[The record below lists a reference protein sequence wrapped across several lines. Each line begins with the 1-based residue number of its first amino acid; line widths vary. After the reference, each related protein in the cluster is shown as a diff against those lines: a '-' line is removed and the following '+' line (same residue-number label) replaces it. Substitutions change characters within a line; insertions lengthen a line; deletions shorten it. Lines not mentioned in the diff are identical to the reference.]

1 MKETKEVFLVP
12 VGNPEAI
19 EHMQRT
25 LTNPVEKREIE
36 GAGVKL
42 PDDLY
47 DNDRIRVWGLLPGK
61 DNANRKIY
69 DKMKERDIA
78 IFVSKNMVY
87 ITEIV
92 AKVESENLAERL
104 WGKMDGQTWS
114 LIFFVKLIKHLDMSK
129 RELLKM
135 LNYSEK
141 DQLRGT
147 RRATGKVI
155 EVFGSVENFLAEIIH
170 GSETI
175 TNYTIPEWADRE
187 LIERIK
193 SAVKIG
199 HVLLYGPPGTGKTTY
214 AKFVAASISGGNFMI
229 KTANSLWF
237 RREVIGGETIEGGTV
252 KWKSGFLIEAYNRAS
267 DLGDDQLMFVILD
280 ELNRADA
287 DKAFGDF
294 FTIFSS
300 NDHDEWQVPEDLANE
315 IAAYGKNADD
325 SGKNFVKK
333 YRALKRI
340 GTQNTPLRRIRII
353 ATVNLADI
361 NNLYLLGEALLR
373 RFMLIEF
380 PCPGSDKKEKCKG
393 YEGEK
398 TEVEGLEQMRELVKK
413 ETESIL
419 GKRKLNLNDSVKNL
433 LIECVSNIRCMF
445 LSYYYEKDEDKRT
458 LADFCLSPSTLERAA
473 MILADGVD
481 HSADDV
487 IKAIK
492 MALGTLDRKILNE
505 IDEVKNR
512 CQLRS
517 QTGTQ
522 S

>member
-1 MKETKEVFLVP
+1 IIKSSRKIEDVLPEAEHYKDSYVFKEYQVNGSSITDLS
-12 VGNPEAI
+12 GNPI
-19 EHMQRT
+19 
-25 LTNPVEKREIE
+25 N
-36 GAGVKL
+36 
-42 PDDLY
+42 DDQLLNDLKTILNQYVNDVLY
-47 DNDRIRVWGLLPGK
+47 GLQSTPPGTV
-61 DNANRKIY
+61 
-69 DKMKERDIA
+69 MPEP
-78 IFVSKNMVY
+78 
-87 ITEIV
+87 E
-92 AKVESENLAERL
+92 ERL
-104 WGKMDGQTWS
+104 
-114 LIFFVKLIKHLDMSK
+114 LF
-129 RELLKM
+129 
-135 LNYSEK
+135 
-141 DQLRGT
+141 
-147 RRATGKVI
+147 
-155 EVFGSVENFLAEIIH
+155 
-170 GSETI
+170 ETI
-175 TNYTIPEWADRE
+175 RE
-187 LIERIK
+187 ELYLSEDFDLDALIT
-193 SAVKIG
+193 AVKNG
-199 HVLLYGPPGTGKTTY
+199 NVLLYGPPGTGKTTY
-214 AKFVAASISGGNFMI
+214 AKFVATSISGGNFMI
-229 KTANSLWF
+229 RTANSLWF

-315 IAAYGKNADD
+315 IATYGENADD
-325 SGKNFVKK
+325 SGKTFVKK

-340 GTQNTPLRRIRII
+340 GTQNAPLKRIRII

-398 TEVEGLEQMRELVKK
+398 TKVEGLEQMRELVKK

-505 IDEVKNR
+505 IDEVKSR